1 MVSNLSLY
9 RIFLETAKRGS
20 ISAAA
25 RHLYV
30 TQPAVSV
37 GIAQLENELGVKLF
51 FRTSRGIKLTQEG
64 QTLYEYVAGAMA
76 YLESGEDK
84 LRDLNDLEGGVLRV
98 GASDMTLKFYLLDH
112 LERFNREHPKV
123 RLTVN
128 NNPTPKSLEELK
140 NGNIDFCVISEPIRE
155 DGEIVYK
162 RVKSI
167 RDIMVCTPER
177 YAALGG
183 GAQSF
188 ETILQNT
195 TVMLDRDTS
204 TRRFQEE
211 WMRRCGTPEELLQP
225 EIELATSDLVVEFAC
240 RGIGIGCVV
249 EDFAKRDI
257 AEGRLKNIP
266 LQKPF
271 PPRSFVVAYLKKLPL
286 SSGAKHFISMLTSG
300 G

>member
-37 GIAQLENELGVKLF
+37 GIGQLETELGVKLF

-64 QTLYEYVAGAMA
+64 ETLYEYVSNAIA

-84 LRDLNDLEGGVLRV
+84 LRDLNNLDGGVLRV
-98 GASDMTLKFYLLDH
+98 GASDMTLKFYLLDY

-123 RLTVN
+123 RLTVS
-128 NNPTPKSLEELK
+128 NNPTPKSLEELRS
-140 NGNIDFCVISEPIRE
+140 GNIDFCVISEPVRT
-155 DGEIVYK
+155 DTEIVYK
-162 RVKSI
+162 RVKAV
-167 RDIMVCTPER
+167 RDIMVCSPEK
-177 YAALGG
+177 YAELGDEP
-183 GAQSF
+183 QSF
-188 ETILQNT
+188 EAVLSNT
-195 TVMLDRDTS
+195 MVMLDRETS

-211 WMRRCGTPEELLQP
+211 WMRRCGVPEAMFQP
-225 EIELATSDLVVEFAC
+225 DIELATSDLIVDFAS

-249 EDFAKRDI
+249 EEFAKRDI
-257 AEGRLKNIP
+257 ADGRLKEITLAN
-266 LQKPF
+266 PF
-271 PPRSFVVAYLKKLPL
+271 PPRHFIVAYLKKLPL
-286 SSGAKHFISMLTSG
+286 SSGAKHFISMLSDV
-300 G
+300 

>member
-37 GIAQLENELGVKLF
+37 GITQLENELGVKLF

-64 QTLYEYVAGAMA
+64 ETLYEYVANAMA

-84 LRDLNDLEGGVLRV
+84 LRDLNNLDGGVLRV
-98 GASDMTLKFYLLDH
+98 GASDMTLKFYLLDY
-112 LERFNREHPKV
+112 LERFHREHPKV
-123 RLTVN
+123 RLTVSN
-128 NNPTPKSLEELK
+128 HPTPRSLEELK
-140 NGNIDFCVISEPIRE
+140 HGNIDFCVISEPVRT
-155 DGEIVYK
+155 DAEIEYK
-162 RVKSI
+162 RVKAV
-167 RDIMVCTPER
+167 RDIMVCSPEK
-177 YAALGG
+177 YALLGK

-188 ETILQNT
+188 ETVLSST
-195 TVMLDRDTS
+195 TVMLDRETS
-204 TRRFQEE
+204 TRRYQEE
-211 WMRRCGTPEELLQP
+211 WMRRCGVSDELLQP
-225 EIELATSDLVVEFAC
+225 DIELATSDLIVDFAS

-257 AEGRLKNIP
+257 AEGRLKEITLLN
-266 LQKPF
+266 PF
-271 PPRSFVVAYLKKLPL
+271 PPRSFIVAYLKKLPL
-286 SSGAKHFISMLTSG
+286 SSGAKHFISLITE
-300 G
+300 

>member
-84 LRDLNDLEGGVLRV
+84 LRDLNNLDGGVLRV
-98 GASDMTLKFYLLDH
+98 GASDMTLKFYLLDY
-112 LERFNREHPKV
+112 LERFHREHPKV
-123 RLTVN
+123 RLTVS

-140 NGNIDFCVISEPIRE
+140 NGNIDFCVISEPVRE
-155 DGEIVYK
+155 DSEIVYK
-162 RVKSI
+162 RVKTI
-167 RDIMVCTPER
+167 RDIMICTPEK
-177 YAALGG
+177 YAELGG
-183 GAQSF
+183 GTHNFDTLLSN
-188 ETILQNT
+188 NT
-195 TVMLDRDTS
+195 VVMLDRETS
-204 TRRFQEE
+204 TRRYEEE
-211 WMRRCGTPEELLQP
+211 WMRRCGVPEDLLQP
-225 EIELATSDLVVEFAC
+225 DIELATSDLVVDFAG
-240 RGIGIGCVV
+240 RGIGIGCIV
-249 EDFAKRDI
+249 EEFAKQDI
-257 AEGRLKNIP
+257 AEGRLKEIP
-266 LQKPF
+266 LVKPF
-271 PPRSFVVAYLKKLPL
+271 PPRNFIVAYLKKLPL
-286 SSGAKHFISMLTSG
+286 SSGAKHFISALSN
-300 G
+300 